1 MSGIMSAL
9 VGNSGGTNN
18 FTVTVG
24 VSGSG
29 ILTSYG
35 YNGLGLSPYQPGA
48 ISPLSNVLVF
58 AAAITSFYCLVETYP
73 SSVVSVA
80 LSVNGDQRSASW
92 NSVVINGNTF
102 LKSAATANFGGGIT
116 TFQWSGLGNPFGT
129 TSGAQ
134 IPAVFS

>member
-48 ISPLSNVLVF
+48 ISPLSNVL
-58 AAAITSFYCLVETYP
+58 
-73 SSVVSVA
+73 
-80 LSVNGDQRSASW
+80 D
-92 NSVVINGNTF
+92 
-102 LKSAATANFGGGIT
+102 FGGGIT